1 MGLADA
7 TGPVV
12 GAAESLV
19 SSSAMAIAPDENHN
33 RSMANHLR
41 CQTDAL
47 QDKVLWRHDSPA
59 SVEDTQCAEMLR

>member
-19 SSSAMAIAPDENHN
+19 SSSVMVITPDENHN
-33 RSMANHLR
+33 RSMPNHLGR
-41 CQTDAL
+41 QTDAL
-47 QDKVLWRHDSPA
+47 QHKLLWRYGSPA
-59 SVEDTQCAEMLR
+59 SVEDTQSTEVLR